1 MLNAEEQQSSS
12 VGVSLDSL
20 TSRERSFCGH
30 GEAAEIPSR
39 SRARLAPR
47 IASSGRARECS
58 LHEATAPPLFAP
70 ALLAHL
76 PGVRLEGHDPA

>member
-30 GEAAEIPSR
+30 GEAAEIR
-39 SRARLAPR
+39 SH
-47 IASSGRARECS
+47 RE
-58 LHEATAPPLFAP
+58 A
-70 ALLAHL
+70 
-76 PGVRLEGHDPA
+76 VRG